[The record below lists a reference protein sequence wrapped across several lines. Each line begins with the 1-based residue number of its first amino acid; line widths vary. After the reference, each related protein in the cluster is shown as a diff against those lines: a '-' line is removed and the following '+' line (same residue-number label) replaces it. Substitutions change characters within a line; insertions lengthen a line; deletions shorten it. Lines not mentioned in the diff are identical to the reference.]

1 MPCQFCELA
10 NNSVAQEIAFL
21 PGAVVNSRPI
31 GSDMERPVFQP
42 VGTPVYEI
50 DTPALVVD
58 LVAMELN
65 IEVMHSYFR
74 QSSAKLRPHVAG
86 HQCPQ
91 IAHRQLDAGG
101 TVGGISVNTVGEA
114 EVFSESGINNILVA
128 SQIVT
133 PAKIRR
139 LCSVAQRSRVA
150 VAVDNAKN
158 VDDLAEA
165 AQAVGVTLEA
175 MVELDAGRGAS
186 GIAPGQVALDL
197 ARQISKSAG
206 LHFGGLMAIPPV
218 PGPMPGSK
226 EEGGEGIYPN
236 HVELQQEA
244 VRRLQPVLETRKSIE
259 SDGLGV
265 PNVSVGGTWLYDIA
279 GEMPGITEVQAGTYP
294 LMDYE
299 SCQLRG
305 EFSQA
310 AKILTQVISHPVK
323 DRAVLDAGH
332 KATGPDLGLPVL
344 EGFAGAK
351 ATRFSAEHG
360 SLELEGEAMGHFNS
374 GDKAWLLP
382 HHLGLCLNQYDYIRA
397 VRDGKL
403 EGFWLMS
410 GRGRFG

>member
-1 MPCQFCELA
+1 
-10 NNSVAQEIAFL
+10 
-21 PGAVVNSRPI
+21 
-31 GSDMERPVFQP
+31 MERPVFQP
-42 VGTPVYEI
+42 VGTPVYDI

-74 QSSAKLRPHVAG
+74 QASAKLRPHVAS

-91 IAHRQLDAGG
+91 IAHRQMDAGG
-101 TVGGISVNTVGEA
+101 TVGGVSVTTVGEA

-128 SQIVT
+128 SQVVT

-139 LCSVAQRSRVA
+139 LCAVAQRCRVA
-150 VAVDNAKN
+150 VAVDNPRN
-158 VDDLAEA
+158 VGDLAEA
-165 AQAVGVTLEA
+165 AQAAKVTLEA
-175 MVELDAGRGAS
+175 LVELDAGRESS
-186 GIAPGQVALDL
+186 GVAPGQSALDL
-197 ARQISKSAG
+197 ARQISKSVG
-206 LHFGGLMAIPPV
+206 LHFGGLMSILPV
-218 PGPMPGSK
+218 PGPK
-226 EEGGEGIYPN
+226 EEGGDKIYPN

-244 VRRLQPVLETRKSIE
+244 GLSLQAVLDTKKYIE
-259 SDGLGV
+259 SDGLRV

-279 GEMPGITEVQAGTYP
+279 GQMPGITEVQAGTYP
-294 LMDYE
+294 LMDYD

-310 AKILTQVISHPVK
+310 AKVLAQVISHPVK
-323 DRAVLDAGH
+323 GRAVLDAGH

-360 SLELEGEAMGHFNS
+360 SLELEGEAVGQLNP

-382 HHLGLCLNQYDYIRA
+382 YHLGLCLNQYDYIRA
-397 VRDGKL
+397 VRDGEL
-403 EGFWLMS
+403 EGFWPMS

>member
-1 MPCQFCELA
+1 
-10 NNSVAQEIAFL
+10 
-21 PGAVVNSRPI
+21 
-31 GSDMERPVFQP
+31 MERPVFQP
-42 VGTPVYEI
+42 VGTPTYDI

-74 QSSAKLRPHVAG
+74 QASAKLRPHVAS

-91 IAHRQLDAGG
+91 IAHKQMDAGG
-101 TVGGISVNTVGEA
+101 TVGGVSVTTVGEA
-114 EVFSESGINNILVA
+114 EVFSESGFNNILVA
-128 SQIVT
+128 SQVVT

-139 LCSVAQRSRVA
+139 LCSVARRSRVA
-150 VAVDNAKN
+150 VAVDNPRN

-165 AQAVGVTLEA
+165 AQAAGVTLEA
-175 MVELDAGRGAS
+175 LVELDAGRGSS
-186 GIAPGQVALDL
+186 GVAPGQPSLDL
-197 ARQISKSAG
+197 ARQISKSTG

-218 PGPMPGSK
+218 PGPK
-226 EEGGEGIYPN
+226 QEGGEKIYPN
-236 HVELQQEA
+236 HVALQREA
-244 VRRLQPVLETRKSIE
+244 SRSLQAVLDTKKSVE
-259 SDGLGV
+259 SDGLRV

-279 GEMPGITEVQAGTYP
+279 GQMPGITEVLAGTYP
-294 LMDYE
+294 LMDYD

-310 AKILTQVISHPVK
+310 AKILAQVISHPVEG
-323 DRAVLDAGH
+323 RAVLDAGH
-332 KATGPDLGLPVL
+332 KATGPDLGLPIL

-360 SLELEGEAMGHFNS
+360 SLELEGEAVGQLRP

-382 HHLGLCLNQYDYIRA
+382 YHLGLCLNQYDYIRA
-397 VRDGKL
+397 VRVGEL

>member
-1 MPCQFCELA
+1 
-10 NNSVAQEIAFL
+10 
-21 PGAVVNSRPI
+21 
-31 GSDMERPVFQP
+31 MERPVFQP
-42 VGTPVYEI
+42 VGTPVNDI

-74 QSSAKLRPHVAG
+74 QASAKLRPHVAG

-91 IAHRQLDAGG
+91 IAHSQLDAGG
-101 TVGGISVNTVGEA
+101 TVGGVSVSTVGEA
-114 EVFSESGINNILVA
+114 EVFSEAGISNILVI
-128 SQIVT
+128 SQVVT

-150 VAVDNAKN
+150 VAVDNPKN
-158 VDDLAEA
+158 VDDWAEN
-165 AQAVGVTLEA
+165 AQAAGVTVEA
-175 MVELDAGRGAS
+175 FVELDAGRGSS
-186 GIAPGQVALDL
+186 GVAAGQPALDL
-197 ARQISKSAG
+197 ARQISKLAG

-218 PGPMPGSK
+218 PGP
-226 EEGGEGIYPN
+226 EQEGENRVYPD
-236 HVELQQEA
+236 HVALQQQA
-244 VRRLQPVLETRKSIE
+244 GRILQPLLDTKKSIE
-259 SDGLGV
+259 NDGLRV

-294 LMDYE
+294 FMDYE
-299 SCQLRG
+299 YCQLRG

-310 AKILTQVISHPVK
+310 AKVLTQVISHPVEA
-323 DRAVLDAGH
+323 RAVLDAGH
-332 KATGPDLGLPVL
+332 KATGPDLGIPVL

-360 SLELEGEAMGHFNS
+360 SLELEGEAVGQFNP

-382 HHLGLCLNQYDYIRA
+382 YNLGLCLNQYDYIRA

>member
-1 MPCQFCELA
+1 
-10 NNSVAQEIAFL
+10 
-21 PGAVVNSRPI
+21 
-31 GSDMERPVFQP
+31 MERPVFQP
-42 VGTPVYEI
+42 VGTPVLDI

-74 QSSAKLRPHVAG
+74 QANAKLRPHVAS

-91 IAHRQLDAGG
+91 IAHSQLAAGG
-101 TVGGISVNTVGEA
+101 TVGGVSVTTVGEA
-114 EVFSESGINNILVA
+114 EVFSESGINSILVV

-133 PAKIRR
+133 GPKIRR
-139 LCSVAQRSRVA
+139 LCEVARRSRIL
-150 VAVDNAKN
+150 VAVDNSKN
-158 VDDLAEA
+158 VDDLAQA
-165 AQAVGVTLEA
+165 AQAAGVTLEA
-175 MVELDAGRGAS
+175 MVEVESGRGTS
-186 GIAPGQVALDL
+186 GVAPGQAAQDL
-197 ARQISKSAG
+197 ARQISKLAG

-218 PGPMPGSK
+218 PGAVPGSN
-226 EEGGEGIYPN
+226 GEGSEAVYPN
-236 HVELQQEA
+236 HLVLQQEA
-244 VRRLQPVLETRKSIE
+244 AGSLQPVLDAKQSIE

-279 GEMPGITEVQAGTYP
+279 SEMPGITEVQAGTYP
-294 LMDYE
+294 LMDYD
-299 SCQLRG
+299 SCQIRG

-310 AKILTQVISHPVK
+310 AKVLTQVISHPVEA
-323 DRAVLDAGH
+323 RAVVDAGH
-332 KATGPDLGLPVL
+332 KATGPDLGIPVL

-360 SLELEGEAMGHFNS
+360 SLELEGEAVGQFKP

-382 HHLGLCLNQYDYIRA
+382 YHLGLCLNQYDYIRA